1 MINNIKIKTLDSKLF
16 LFSKNLIKHPLFSG
30 SAVMIIGSNSAN
42 FVAYIYHL
50 IIGRMLGPASYGE
63 LASILSLMG
72 LIFTSFNFFGLV
84 IVKFVSA
91 AEKKDLPSIFS
102 WFTKKV
108 VLFGGLVS
116 FLILIATPFLSRF
129 LSVKISIVALI
140 VPIFVVGVAGFLYR
154 SFLQGILRFKEVVI
168 STNAEIMGRVILG
181 VVFIYLGFGVFGAVT
196 GLFLAAFISFMI
208 LRYYLKDIR
217 VVDRISKFSEGN
229 KVLKYSLP
237 IFISSVATT
246 SFFTSDVILVKHF
259 FSAHDAGIYA
269 SLSTLGKIVFYGT
282 APISAVM
289 FPMIS
294 KRHAKGQEFKKIF
307 FLSLILTFAISLGI
321 IFIYWLLPSISV
333 NILYGSKFLEGSRY
347 LVWFGIFMAIYS
359 LCSLFINFYLSQ
371 EKTKIVT
378 PLVIFAMIQIIGIW
392 LIHESIF
399 SVIKVSIFAA
409 SLLLSFLLIYFA
421 YDIQRKKV

>member
-1 MINNIKIKTLDSKLF
+1 MINNLKNRTKNSKLF
-16 LFSKNLIKHPLFSG
+16 VFSSNLIKHPLFSG
-30 SAVMIIGSNSAN
+30 SAIMIIGSNSAN
-42 FVAYIYHL
+42 FIAYIYHL

-102 WFTKKV
+102 WFTKKI
-108 VLFGGLVS
+108 VLFGGIVTFIILV
-116 FLILIATPFLSRF
+116 ATPLISRF
-129 LSVKISIVALI
+129 LSVKISIVALLI
-140 VPIFVVGVAGFLYR
+140 PIFIVGVAGFLYR
-154 SFLQGILRFKEVVI
+154 SFLQGVLRFKEVVI
-168 STNAEIMGRVILG
+168 SSNAEILGRLILG

-196 GLFLAAFISFMI
+196 GLFLASIISLLI
-208 LRYYLKDIR
+208 LRYYLKDIG
-217 VVDRISKFSEGN
+217 VVDGISKFSEGN
-229 KVLKYSLP
+229 RVFKYSLP
-237 IFISSVATT
+237 IFISSIATT

-294 KRHAKGQEFKKIF
+294 KRHAKGQEFKRIF
-307 FLSLILTFAISLGI
+307 FLSLILTSVISLGI
-321 IFIYWLLPSISV
+321 ILIYWLLPTISV

-359 LCSLFINFYLSQ
+359 LCSVFISFYLSQ

-378 PLVIFAMIQIIGIW
+378 PLVLFALIQIVGIW
-392 LIHESIF
+392 LVHDNIF
-399 SVIKVSIFAA
+399 NVIKVSIFAA
-409 SLLLSFLLIYFA
+409 SLLLVFLLIYFA
-421 YDIQRKKV
+421 YDTQRKKI